1 MSRPPQAMDTS
12 QAELEEE
19 EAISGTGEGD
29 EIMEEAEEQE
39 GYSRYPFLLYKR
51 ASYYLALVP
60 TFWPSKYLARHF
72 WLIFLTDSDLLCSI
86 VDAYVNTN
94 LDQLVLFITWT

>member
-39 GYSRYPFLLYKR
+39 GYSRYPIQLHNCIISLSPPFGILR
-51 ASYYLALVP
+51 
-60 TFWPSKYLARHF
+60 TTARQF
-72 WLIFLTDSDLLCSI
+72 
-86 VDAYVNTN
+86 
-94 LDQLVLFITWT
+94 